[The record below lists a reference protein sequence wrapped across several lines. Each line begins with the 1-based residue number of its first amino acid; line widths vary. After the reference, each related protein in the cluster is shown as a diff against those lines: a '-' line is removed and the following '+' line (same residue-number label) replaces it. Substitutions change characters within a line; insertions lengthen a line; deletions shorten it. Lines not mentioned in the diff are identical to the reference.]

1 MNKNMLATVLAAALS
16 CLSAQAL
23 ATPITLGGSVANG
36 SRLVNGN
43 YAGQF
48 DGSGLLPAYY
58 QINSA
63 SFSFT
68 FSDDSDYL
76 SSGAAQMTSGN
87 YTPYVFDRTDYS
99 TRAGRRTWTYYERT
113 GSRTQLVK
121 RTGQQESASLS
132 LGGLAVASGATEAV
146 LSSST
151 AFTPSTE
158 IYDLVTNTGEEGY
171 YSCGNRCSGYG
182 PLHWTYYVSKGD
194 VTTNYETTDWTG
206 GFTLNGTLSDKS
218 ILDQFLA
225 TNLLQYSLAI
235 GGDLNLVSSQLALD
249 ITELAP
255 PVSGEVPEPSTLL
268 LTFAALGALG
278 YSRRRSSAA

>member
-1 MNKNMLATVLAAALS
+1 MKKNTLATVLAAALS

-23 ATPITLGGSVANG
+23 ATPITLDGSIANGTRLANG
-36 SRLVNGN
+36 S

-68 FSDDSDYL
+68 FSDDTDYI
-76 SSGAAQMTSGN
+76 SSGPAQITSAS
-87 YTPYVFDRTDYS
+87 YTPYAYNRIEYYRQRS
-99 TRAGRRTWTYYERT
+99 YTYYERT
-113 GSRTQLVK
+113 GSRTQLIK
-121 RTGQQESASLS
+121 RTGEQESASLS
-132 LGGLAVASGATEAV
+132 LGGMTVASGATGAN
-146 LSSST
+146 LSSSSY
-151 AFTPSTE
+151 FTPDTQ
-158 IYDLVTNTGEEGY
+158 IYDSSTNTGEEGY

-182 PLHWTYYVSKGD
+182 PLHWTYYVSKGA

-225 TNLLQYSLAI
+225 TSLLQYSLAI
-235 GGDLNLVSSQLALD
+235 GGDLNLVSSQLSLD

-255 PVSGEVPEPSTLL
+255 PASGEVPEPSTLL
-268 LTFAALGALG
+268 LAFAALGALG